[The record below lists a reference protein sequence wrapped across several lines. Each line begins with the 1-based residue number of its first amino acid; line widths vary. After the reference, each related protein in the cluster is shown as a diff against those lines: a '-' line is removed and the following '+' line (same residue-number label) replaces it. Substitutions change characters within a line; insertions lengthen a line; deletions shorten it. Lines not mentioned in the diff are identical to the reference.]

1 MLVCIQCVGFVADLA
16 HSLASRARHSS
27 SESKHTRSGQS
38 HNRRPGTSRF
48 ASPAVKC
55 NNSRACRMLRRRGA
69 RKHSISLGR
78 TLSPLPRTTLYAVG
92 SLREKARASN
102 FVFTRKCSS
111 RRVFP
116 YLPEL
121 GTNLVTALASL
132 NMNDLTHVVL
142 LSFRHATKSSEL
154 VAMKCAGSM
163 QPQLN
168 W

>member
-1 MLVCIQCVGFVADLA
+1 MLVCIQCVEFVADLA
-16 HSLASRARHSS
+16 LSLACRARHSS

-48 ASPAVKC
+48 RFTSSQMQQLAS
-55 NNSRACRMLRRRGA
+55 MLHASSSWRT
-69 RKHSISLGR
+69 KTISLGR

-132 NMNDLTHVVL
+132 NMNDLTHVA
-142 LSFRHATKSSEL
+142 SFGVGVGASL
-154 VAMKCAGSM
+154 V
-163 QPQLN
+163 QN
-168 W
+168 